1 MEEVR
6 DVYDESPA
14 FVHHHI
20 ATVDVMGVETALTGI
35 V

>member
-6 DVYDESPA
+6 DVYDQSST

>member
-6 DVYDESPA
+6 YVYDQSSA
-14 FVHHHI
+14 LQHHHI